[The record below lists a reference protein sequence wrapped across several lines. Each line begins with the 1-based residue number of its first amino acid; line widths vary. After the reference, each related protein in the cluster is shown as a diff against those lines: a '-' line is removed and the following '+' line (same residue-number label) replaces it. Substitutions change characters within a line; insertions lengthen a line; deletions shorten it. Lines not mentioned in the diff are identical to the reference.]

1 MSNRYRFDLGIHHL
15 ILIDK
20 TILQKYVSNKLVLV
34 LFSNGYERSIIWVDF
49 SSCMVYVDSLIFAG
63 AYTST

>member
-20 TILQKYVSNKLVLV
+20 TILQKYVSKKLVLV
-34 LFSNGYERSIIWVDF
+34 LFSNGYEQSIIWVDF

-63 AYTST
+63 AYIST

>member
-1 MSNRYRFDLGIHHL
+1 MNNWYLFDLGIHHL

-34 LFSNGYERSIIWVDF
+34 LFPTAMNGPLFELI
-49 SSCMVYVDSLIFAG
+49 SLLVWFMLTA
-63 AYTST
+63 

>member
-1 MSNRYRFDLGIHHL
+1 MSNRYLFDLGIPNL

-34 LFSNGYERSIIWVDF
+34 LFSNGYERSIVWVDF
-49 SSCMVYVDSLIFAG
+49 SYCMVYVDSLIFAG